1 MRKTNVAIYAAAA
14 LGLCLMSPNG
24 ASAFPAADGA
34 GKAYTQT
41 VTGKNAVVPVRWGGA
56 MAVGAAGVGEAAAMA
71 LDAASD
77 GAVQAG
83 AVAMALDAARMARC
97 RWRGGY
103 YGGYGGYGGYG
114 LGLGWG
120 WPLGLGLGVGAAA
133 TDWGWGGILATTV
146 VAITRRITV
155 AAAAVGST
163 QNRLK
168 GPATGPFSLQPLF
181 QSRLMPGNARSDM
194 RSPECRR
201 LPASRLMRRW
211 I

>member
-41 VTGKNAVVPVRWGGA
+41 VTGKNAVIPVRCAWRWGHGGWGGRGWGGRGYGFGRGIGWRGGYGLGRGFGWR
-56 MAVGAAGVGEAAAMA
+56 GAG
-71 LDAASD
+71 
-77 GAVQAG
+77 
-83 AVAMALDAARMARC
+83 
-97 RWRGGY
+97 WRGGY

-133 TDWGWGGILATTV
+133 TDWGWGGYP
-146 VAITRRITV
+146 
-155 AAAAVGST
+155 GYY
-163 QNRLK
+163 
-168 GPATGPFSLQPLF
+168 GGGYYPAYYG
-181 QSRLMPGNARSDM
+181 GAG
-194 RSPECRR
+194 CG
-201 LPASRLMRRW
+201 W
-211 I
+211 